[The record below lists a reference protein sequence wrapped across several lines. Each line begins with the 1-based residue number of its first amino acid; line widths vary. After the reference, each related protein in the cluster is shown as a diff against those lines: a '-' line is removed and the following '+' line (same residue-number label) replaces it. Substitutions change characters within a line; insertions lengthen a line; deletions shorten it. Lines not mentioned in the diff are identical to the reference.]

1 MGTESLTDNLL
12 LTMIFGPLLCGVLC
26 ILVPARFTP
35 LIFYTNF
42 AIHAICLLTLPFV
55 GDLVFEEPVF
65 FFGHPITFTVSTT
78 SNALAL
84 LTLTAL
90 FLMILINAGQEENA
104 VTRSQ
109 AVILGAALSAGS
121 VAFFSGQFMIRY
133 IALEIVGLMIAL
145 SVLRL
150 WKSGYSSFTDIFV
163 QLRFGDLCLLA
174 AILLLSVRAD
184 TLDIALMIETA
195 TRLPLGE
202 QAWILAGFLT
212 AVVVKLAVF
221 PLDGWWVRFADAAFS
236 LKYWVGTVLMP
247 ALGLYLLIR
256 VAPLIQAH
264 PVLTYGTTAAAVL
277 LMAVTVG
284 FSRGKRRNF
293 YQGANSLLGALTL
306 IFAAFMPYLVLREY
320 VLAVLGYRIFTVL
333 QPQLPQRAARWASYA
348 LLVGINVFALFSV
361 SLEASFGF
369 MLFWT
374 FLMIVFFIWVFTQ
387 PVHQDNGGVTE
398 PVQAAHPNQ
407 AAAEWLY
414 QHVEMELLSAGVTK
428 SADWF
433 TAGSNWLY
441 QTIESGF
448 DRLWERMGEGLMSLS
463 QTTLRQE
470 DRNQQQTR
478 RRLRAWLSRLE
489 QQEEDQQK
497 APAYWDLIWIP
508 FLLIFILLVIL
519 LR

>member
-12 LTMIFGPLLCGVLC
+12 LTMIFGPLLFGVLC
-26 ILVPARFTP
+26 LVVPGRFTP
-35 LIFYTNF
+35 LIFYINF
-42 AIHAICLLTLPFV
+42 AVHAICLLTLPFV

-90 FLMILINAGQEENA
+90 FLMILINAGQDEA
-104 VTRSQ
+104 VVTRSQ
-109 AVILGAALSAGS
+109 AVIIGAALSAGS

-145 SVLRL
+145 SVLHL

-174 AILLLSVRAD
+174 AILLLSVRAG

-195 TRLPLGE
+195 TRLPLAE
-202 QAWILAGFLT
+202 QAWILGGFLI
-212 AVVVKLAVF
+212 AVLFKLAVY
-221 PLDGWWVRFADAAFS
+221 PLDGWWVRFAEATFS
-236 LKYWVGTVLMP
+236 LKYWIGTVLMP

-264 PVLTYGTTAAAVL
+264 PVLTYGTAAFAVL
-277 LMAVTVG
+277 LMVMTYG
-284 FSRGKRRNF
+284 FSRGKRRDF
-293 YQGANSLLGALTL
+293 YQRANSLLGGLTL

-320 VLAVLGYRIFTVL
+320 VIAVLGFRIFSVL
-333 QPQLPQRAARWASYA
+333 QPQLPQRAAQWASYA
-348 LLVGINVFALFSV
+348 LLVGINVFALFSA

-369 MLFWT
+369 MIFWA
-374 FLMIVFFIWVFTQ
+374 FLVIVLFIWVFKQ
-387 PVHQDNGGVTE
+387 PIQQQNGGDPAPEKATI
-398 PVQAAHPNQ
+398 PNQ
-407 AAAEWLY
+407 TAAEWLY

-470 DRNQQQTR
+470 DRHQQQAR
-478 RRLRAWLSRLE
+478 RRIRVWLSRLQ

-508 FLLIFILLVIL
+508 FLLIFILLFL
-519 LR
+519 FLR